1 MAQAMLSNTVM
12 AITETP
18 AVAQASNLKIL
29 AALTDERIPS
39 LPDVPTLKELGFPAL
54 GFTAGGLVAHKDTPA
69 PVVATLEKACADA
82 TGSAEYKAMVERF
95 NTTPRYMPGTEFRK
109 LFEEDSARNAAA
121 LRKAGFAK

>member
-1 MAQAMLSNTVM
+1 MAQAMLSNVVM
-12 AITETP
+12 AITEMP

-29 AALTDERIPS
+29 ATLTDERIPS

-54 GFTAGGLVAHKDTPA
+54 GFTAGRLIMHKDTPA
-69 PVVATLEKACADA
+69 PVVAKACANA
-82 TGSAEYKAMVERF
+82 TGSTDYKAMVERF
-95 NTTPRYMPGTEFRK
+95 NTTSRYMPGAEFRK